1 MIVYSDVNVALAD
14 LETLEDLHED
24 EVIGKYDAAVVDKE
38 NGEPH
43 IVKRVDR
50 PRIRVI
56 PELLGSGTLPR
67 RDLKDAAQELGSDQ
81 AALIVIG
88 EPTLEKGFDKAVSE
102 GRQDR
107 QARRGCRSRSAGQ
120 RGQRSIQGGIDRRFA
135 CKAA

>member
-1 MIVYSDVNVALAD
+1 MAENSVLYTAVYGDVNVALAD
-14 LETLEDLHED
+14 LEALKDLHED

-38 NGEPH
+38 DGEAH

-67 RDLKDAAQELGSDQ
+67 RDLTDAAQELGSDQ

-88 EPTLEKGFDKAVSE
+88 EPTLEKGFDKAVS
-102 GRQDR
+102 
-107 QARRGCRSRSAGQ
+107 
-120 RGQRSIQGGIDRRFA
+120 
-135 CKAA
+135 KADKIVKRDVDIAADQLASEVNEASKEE

>member
-1 MIVYSDVNVALAD
+1 MAENSVLYTAVYSDVNVALAD

-67 RDLKDAAQELGSDQ
+67 RHLKDAAQELSSDQ

-88 EPTLEKGFDKAVSE
+88 EPTLEKGFDKAVS
-102 GRQDR
+102 
-107 QARRGCRSRSAGQ
+107 
-120 RGQRSIQGGIDRRFA
+120 
-135 CKAA
+135 KADKIVKRDVDVAADQLASEVNEASKEE

>member
-1 MIVYSDVNVALAD
+1 MAENSVLYTAVYSDVNVALAD

-88 EPTLEKGFDKAVSE
+88 EPTLEKGFDKAVS
-102 GRQDR
+102 
-107 QARRGCRSRSAGQ
+107 
-120 RGQRSIQGGIDRRFA
+120 
-135 CKAA
+135 KADKIVKRDVDVAADQLASEVNEASKEE

>member
-1 MIVYSDVNVALAD
+1 MAENSVLYTAVYSDVNVALAD
-14 LETLEDLHED
+14 LDALEDLHED

-38 NGEPH
+38 SGEPH

-67 RDLKDAAQELGSDQ
+67 RDLKDAAQELSSDQ

-88 EPTLEKGFDKAVSE
+88 EPTLEKGFDKAVS
-102 GRQDR
+102 
-107 QARRGCRSRSAGQ
+107 
-120 RGQRSIQGGIDRRFA
+120 
-135 CKAA
+135 KADKIVKRDVDIAADQLASEVNEASKGE

>member
-1 MIVYSDVNVALAD
+1 MAENSVLYTAVYSDVNVALAD
-14 LETLEDLHED
+14 LEDLEDLHED

-67 RDLKDAAQELGSDQ
+67 RDLKDAAQELSSDQ

-88 EPTLEKGFDKAVSE
+88 EPTLEKGFDKAVS
-102 GRQDR
+102 
-107 QARRGCRSRSAGQ
+107 
-120 RGQRSIQGGIDRRFA
+120 
-135 CKAA
+135 KADKIVKRDVDIAADQLASEVNEASKGE

>member
-1 MIVYSDVNVALAD
+1 MAENSVLYTAVYSDVNVALAD
-14 LETLEDLHED
+14 LEALEELHED

-67 RDLKDAAQELGSDQ
+67 RDLKDAAQELSSDQ

-88 EPTLEKGFDKAVSE
+88 EPTLEKGFDKAVS
-102 GRQDR
+102 
-107 QARRGCRSRSAGQ
+107 
-120 RGQRSIQGGIDRRFA
+120 
-135 CKAA
+135 KADKIVKRDVDVAADQLASEVNEASQEE

>member
-1 MIVYSDVNVALAD
+1 MAENTVLYTAVYSDVNVALAD
-14 LETLEDLHED
+14 LDALEDLHED

-67 RDLKDAAQELGSDQ
+67 RDLKDAAQELSSDQ

-88 EPTLEKGFDKAVSE
+88 EPTLEKGFDKAVS
-102 GRQDR
+102 
-107 QARRGCRSRSAGQ
+107 
-120 RGQRSIQGGIDRRFA
+120 
-135 CKAA
+135 KADKIVKRDVDVAADQLASEVNEASKEE

>member
-1 MIVYSDVNVALAD
+1 MAENSVLYTAVYNDVNIALAD
-14 LETLEDLHED
+14 LKTLEDLHED

-56 PELLGSGTLPR
+56 PVLLGSGTLPR
-67 RDLKDAAQELGSDQ
+67 RDLKDAAQELSSDQ

-88 EPTLEKGFDKAVSE
+88 EPTLDKAFDNAVSKADKIVKRDVDAAADQLVSE
-102 GRQDR
+102 VQE
-107 QARRGCRSRSAGQ
+107 ASEE
-120 RGQRSIQGGIDRRFA
+120 
-135 CKAA
+135 

>member
-1 MIVYSDVNVALAD
+1 MAENSALYTAVYSDVSVALAD
-14 LETLEDLHED
+14 LKDLEDLHED

-50 PRIRVI
+50 SRIRVI

-67 RDLKDAAQELGSDQ
+67 RDLKDAAQELSSDQ

-88 EPTLEKGFDKAVSE
+88 EPTLEKGFDKAVS
-102 GRQDR
+102 
-107 QARRGCRSRSAGQ
+107 
-120 RGQRSIQGGIDRRFA
+120 
-135 CKAA
+135 KADKIVKRDVDIAADQLASEVNEASKEE

>member
-1 MIVYSDVNVALAD
+1 MAENSVLYTAVYSDVSVALAD
-14 LETLEDLHED
+14 LKDLEDLHED

-50 PRIRVI
+50 SRIRVI

-67 RDLKDAAQELGSDQ
+67 RDLKDAAQELSSDQ

-88 EPTLEKGFDKAVSE
+88 EPTLEKGFDKAVS
-102 GRQDR
+102 
-107 QARRGCRSRSAGQ
+107 
-120 RGQRSIQGGIDRRFA
+120 
-135 CKAA
+135 KADKIVKRDVDIAADQLASEVNEASKEE

>member
-1 MIVYSDVNVALAD
+1 MNVALAD
-14 LETLEDLHED
+14 LEALEDLHEE
-24 EVIGKYDAAVVDKE
+24 EVIGKYDAAVVDKG

-67 RDLKDAAQELGSDQ
+67 RDLKDAAQELSSDQ

-88 EPTLEKGFDKAVSE
+88 EPTLEKGFDKAVSKADKTVKPQPI
-102 GRQDR
+102 GQHSIVD
-107 QARRGCRSRSAGQ
+107 SATGFSWFMCH
-120 RGQRSIQGGIDRRFA
+120 R
-135 CKAA
+135 

>member
-1 MIVYSDVNVALAD
+1 MAENSVLYTAVYGDVNVALAD
-14 LETLEDLHED
+14 LAALEDLHED

-38 NGEPH
+38 AGEPH

-67 RDLKDAAQELGSDQ
+67 RDLKDAAQELSSDQ

-88 EPTLEKGFDKAVSE
+88 EPTLEKGFDKAISKADKIVKRDVDIAADQLASE
-102 GRQDR
+102 VNEASKGE
-107 QARRGCRSRSAGQ
+107 
-120 RGQRSIQGGIDRRFA
+120 
-135 CKAA
+135 

>member
-1 MIVYSDVNVALAD
+1 MAENSVLYTAVYSDVNVALAD
-14 LETLEDLHED
+14 LEDLEDLHED

-67 RDLKDAAQELGSDQ
+67 RDLKDAAQELSSDQ

-88 EPTLEKGFDKAVSE
+88 EPTLEKGFDKAVS
-102 GRQDR
+102 
-107 QARRGCRSRSAGQ
+107 
-120 RGQRSIQGGIDRRFA
+120 
-135 CKAA
+135 KADKIVKRDVDIAADQLASEVDEASKQE